1 MGSNETV
8 SLYLYEN
15 QQHIQSHII
24 YRSEALQILR
34 HWNGVRKKR
43 HLSKTILTKRRKGGQ
58 SRENANRETES
69 RGL

>member
-24 YRSEALQILR
+24 YRSETLQILR

-43 HLSKTILTKRRKGGQ
+43 YLSKTILTKRRKGGQ